1 MIDFEWKTSVE
12 TVVLWFIST
21 FCSLHTIQDSVQM
34 VHFSTQILPFRTASA
49 NHCCTLM
56 AASLKRMIMI
66 VIKTAM
72 TLLNIVMSN
81 RQRFSHFRKKI
92 KMKTISKNMIVTTI
106 PSGGANVNLFF
117 ALFPRADKMLIGSII
132 ASGFRD
138 KKHSRN
144 DAEDILRI
152 AHLKIA
158 LQWTFL
164 GWAILRVII
173 ILTGALCTHAT
184 TLTTASESLSSLDGD
199 FTYTRC

>member
-1 MIDFEWKTSVE
+1 M
-12 TVVLWFIST
+12 VL
-21 FCSLHTIQDSVQM
+21 
-34 VHFSTQILPFRTASA
+34 FSTQILPFRTASA

-158 LQWTFL
+158 YL
-164 GWAILRVII
+164 GWAI
-173 ILTGALCTHAT
+173 
-184 TLTTASESLSSLDGD
+184 
-199 FTYTRC
+199 